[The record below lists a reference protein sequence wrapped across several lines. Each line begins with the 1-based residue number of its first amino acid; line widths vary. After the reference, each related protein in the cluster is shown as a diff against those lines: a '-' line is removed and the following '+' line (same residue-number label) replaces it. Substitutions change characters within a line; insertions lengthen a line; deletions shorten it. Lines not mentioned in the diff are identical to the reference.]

1 MIKIEFIKD
10 RFLCLCKYF
19 NDLYKAKTKEDYMR
33 ETKRSTWKLKK

>member
-10 RFLCLCKYF
+10 KWFLCLCKYF

-33 ETKRSTWKLKK
+33 ETKRST